1 MVQENSVQ
9 TRGSE
14 AEVCLAVG
22 EAERQ
27 TWLSA
32 EVGQGGAWGNG
43 TKATKNKSDSKRSGE
58 QAIDS
63 SDQAAQTHNN
73 QPLLELIHLQITVH
87 MICNS

>member
-1 MVQENSVQ
+1 VYRRV
-9 TRGSE
+9 GSE
-14 AEVCLAVG
+14 AEVGLAEG
-22 EAERQ
+22 ETERR

-32 EVGQGGAWGNG
+32 EVGQVGAWGNG
-43 TKATKNKSDSKRSGE
+43 TNATKNKSDSKRSGE

-63 SDQAAQTHNN
+63 SDQAASDQAAQTHNN